1 MASTSQYK
9 ATSRTVRSGMLEIS
23 PTAGMKFTN
32 NPITEGYCKAMVN
45 MDVDTTLSVLRP
57 RNAYEDYEQ
66 DIISKVSEIKDAD
79 VADILFSGKI
89 YVDVWDT
96 SNAET
101 YIENNSG
108 HRALDAGHVD
118 FYYGDTTITS
128 ELRDIIVVGY
138 GKRLINN
145 NTYFIYP

>member
-32 NPITEGYCKAMVN
+32 NPITEGYCKTMVN

-57 RNAYEDYEQ
+57 RNAYEDMLLKKIATTE
-66 DIISKVSEIKDAD
+66 DITDST
-79 VADILFSGKI
+79 VADILFSGKL

-96 SNAET
+96 SKAEPE
-101 YIENNSG
+101 IENNSG
-108 HRALDAGHVD
+108 HRALDAKHVD

-145 NTYFIYP
+145 NTY

>member
-9 ATSRTVRSGMLEIS
+9 ATGRTARSGMLEIS

-32 NPITEGYCKAMVN
+32 NPITEGYCKTMVN

-57 RNAYEDYEQ
+57 RNAYEDYEL
-66 DIISKVSEIKDAD
+66 DILSKVSEIKDAD

-96 SNAET
+96 SNAEPE
-101 YIENNSG
+101 IENNSG
-108 HRALDAGHVD
+108 HRALDAKNVN

-138 GKRLINN
+138 DKRLINN
-145 NTYFIYP
+145 NTY